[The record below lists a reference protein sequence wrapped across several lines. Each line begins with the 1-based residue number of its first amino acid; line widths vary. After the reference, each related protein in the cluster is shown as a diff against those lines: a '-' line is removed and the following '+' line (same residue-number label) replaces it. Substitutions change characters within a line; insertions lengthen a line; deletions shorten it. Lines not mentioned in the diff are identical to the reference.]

1 MRRPVMVL
9 ALLALAAG
17 VVSPLAAQRR
27 DRDRGI
33 VEVRRDAT
41 RGGFFIT
48 GGLGAG
54 KEQYKYSDQAAYTDG
69 LTKPSITLRLGG
81 TPNVSTRIGGEI
93 FAWASD
99 VDEGTESFSA
109 FLVSAQVFPVRDA
122 GLYVKGGGGF
132 ARSGIDY
139 TNGASTYETGFAWNI
154 GAGYDL
160 PLSRAVALGPM
171 IDFYQGSFTRRNEPT
186 LTERVLN
193 IGVQVT
199 FQAGGRG
206 R

>member
-9 ALLALAAG
+9 ALLALAAA
-17 VVSPLAAQRR
+17 VVSPLAAQRPN
-27 DRDRGI
+27 RDRGI
-33 VEVRRDAT
+33 VELRPDAI

-54 KEQYKYSDQAAYTDG
+54 REQYKYSDQAVYSDG
-69 LTKPSITLRLGG
+69 LTKPSITVRLGG

-99 VDEGTESFSA
+99 VVDGTESFSA
-109 FLVSAQVFPVRDA
+109 FLVSAQIFPVPAA
-122 GLYVKGGGGF
+122 GLYLKGGGGF

-139 TNGASTYETGFAWNI
+139 TNGASTYETGFAWNV

-160 PLSRAVALGPM
+160 PLSRAVSLGPTL
-171 IDFYQGSFTRRNEPT
+171 DFYQGSFTKRNEAT

-199 FQAGGRG
+199 FQTGSRG